1 MEDFYTPD
9 DVRTRLINAGLKE
22 LDKHGVVDFSLRRV
36 ALEAGVSCAAPYRHF
51 KDKDELISAI
61 IAYVMDGWMILSSS
75 ISEIYS
81 TDAKQLISE
90 LSVAGL
96 RFWIG
101 NGNFRTVIITLGGAR
116 DGNSPEM
123 ARFDSPIKAAIG
135 RYCQECGRLDSELL
149 CFKALSLLYGSV
161 MLVDGGYEDTDKA
174 AEALRSA
181 ISSIL
186 I

>member
-1 MEDFYTPD
+1 MEDFYAPD
-9 DVRTRLINAGLKE
+9 GVRTRLINAGLKE

-61 IAYVMDGWMILSSS
+61 IAYVMDGWTILCTS

-81 TDAKQLISE
+81 LETKTLVSE
-90 LSVAGL
+90 LAVAGL

-101 NGNFRTVIITLGGAR
+101 NGNFRTVIITLGGSR
-116 DGNSPEM
+116 SDGTSEM
-123 ARFDSPIKAAIG
+123 ARFDTPIRSAIVK
-135 RYCQECGRLDSELL
+135 YCRENSRDDEDSL
-149 CFKALSLLYGSV
+149 CFTALSLLYGAV

-174 AEALRSA
+174 AETLRSA
-181 ISSIL
+181 INGIL
-186 I
+186 T